1 MTILNYQILGSFTSI
16 LLWLGLLVMPQSPL
30 IAADVKGFLAAKAR
44 LYEQV
49 SSGPA
54 RLIASNSL
62 YGVGTTAPYAFGA
75 AVWPTT
81 PSYVNSATLLLPT
94 GTTTNLPYRTPQY
107 ASDNFGLSAFF
118 QEQSALDAA
127 YPNGSYRFTMNTV
140 HDGLRIAPVSMTGDA
155 YPNPPRIAN
164 YSAAQAINPSASF
177 TVIWDAFAG
186 GTTNDIIKLE
196 IDKPTGGLLF
206 GSPDLLR
213 PGQLTGTAT
222 SFIIPANTLVAGMGY
237 TARVKFW
244 KASSI
249 NNSSYPGVVG
259 AGVYSSTTEFLITT
273 TGVSTKPDIWY
284 YLVGKGKSFQQNAG
298 GAPVLAGSNPYFAIN
313 LLRSTSTNNVSTA
326 TTTTP
331 AGITKTLV
339 QEPPSTTQQ
348 TFSLVESFA
357 TEAELDAAYGP
368 GLYTGTARTAHDG
381 VRSLPVSLPAGAY
394 PAAPAVSNLVQ
405 AQQIDPANGF
415 RLVWYPLE
423 GGTTNGYVQ
432 VEILDSLNRSVF
444 LTPGFLMAQALNGTA
459 TSIDIPANTLAVSN
473 TYTVTIIYFPSSPA
487 ELPTYPGVKVCAGYG
502 SQTRCTIGTFPAT
515 GTAPTIS
522 QQPLS
527 RTNSVGTTATFSV
540 TAAGTTPLIYQW
552 RLNSNPLGGATNSTY
567 TIASVQTN
575 HAGNYTVVIS
585 NSLGAVTSAVARLTV
600 VLPPTGSGS
609 TNRILSLGGN
619 NDYVSVPSAADLQN
633 PTAITIEFWMYP
645 TVKNRVS
652 RFLNKGD
659 GADARTARTYEF
671 DWSTNSN
678 GGVIGFAFFWSL
690 VSGAPDY
697 HVLSAPA
704 PSNRWTH
711 VAAVFSSAADAIQL
725 YINGVLAAQQ
735 SNLGGALTIS
745 RTLRQTTLPL
755 IIGGEYPGF
764 YGISASGQMD
774 EIRIWTV
781 ARTGEQIRNSMRSR
795 LTGNEPNLAGYW
807 NFDGGNL
814 TDLTGHGHNGTA
826 NGSPVVSTILGN
838 DEVHAAKF
846 QTGTCRTNGITWLS
860 FELATNVS
868 HFLQASPDLVS
879 WTNIATVVSTN
890 SPFQYSDESA
900 GTLGKRFYRII
911 TP

>member
-1 MTILNYQILGSFTSI
+1 MTILNYQILGSFTLI
-16 LLWLGLLVMPQSPL
+16 LLWLGLLVMPQGPL
-30 IAADVKGFLAAKAR
+30 VAAPDVKGFVAMKAR

-62 YGVGTTAPYAFGA
+62 YGVGTIAPYAFA
-75 AVWPTT
+75 ARVWPTT
-81 PSYVNSATLLLPT
+81 TSSVNSATLLLPT
-94 GTTTNLPYRTPQY
+94 GTTTNLPYQAPQY
-107 ASDNFGLSAFF
+107 ASDSFGLSAFF

-186 GTTNDIIKLE
+186 GTTNDFIKLE
-196 IDKPTGGLLF
+196 IDRPTGGLLF

-273 TGVSTKPDIWY
+273 TGSSVTPDVWY
-284 YLVGKGKSFQQNAG
+284 FLVGKAQIFQQTGND
-298 GAPVLAGSNPYFAIN
+298 APSLAATNPYGSIA
-313 LLRSTSTNNVSTA
+313 LLRSTAAGNVTTA
-326 TTTTP
+326 TFQTP
-331 AGITKTLV
+331 GGITKTLINS
-339 QEPPSTTQQ
+339 PDPQ
-348 TFSLVESFA
+348 TFRLQEVFA
-357 TEAELDAAYGP
+357 TQFALDAIYGT
-368 GLYTGTARTAHDG
+368 GTYTATARTAHDG

-394 PAAPAVSNLVQ
+394 PAAPQFANASQLINPSNS
-405 AQQIDPANGF
+405 F
-415 RLVWYPLE
+415 RLRWNPLP
-423 GGTTNGYVQ
+423 GGSATDYVQ
-432 VEILDSLNRSVF
+432 VDVMNASGNSVF
-444 LTPGFLMAQALNGTA
+444 TTPGFLMEGTLDGNS
-459 TSIDIPANTLAVSN
+459 TFVDIPANTLAISN
-473 TYTVTIIYFPSSPA
+473 AYTVTILWARGLLTNFTSY
-487 ELPTYPGVKVCAGYG
+487 TGVTGYTCYAT
-502 SQTRCTIGTFPAT
+502 QTRCTIGTFPAT
-515 GTAPTIS
+515 ATAPAIT
-522 QQPLS
+522 QQPQS
-527 RTNSVGTTATFSV
+527 RTNIVGTAASFSV
-540 TAAGTTPLIYQW
+540 IATGTTPLHYQW
-552 RLNSNPLGGATNSTY
+552 WLGSSPLGGATNSTY

-619 NDYVSVPSAADLQN
+619 NDYVSVPSAADLEN

-671 DWSTNSN
+671 DWSTNSS

-711 VAAVFSSAADAIQL
+711 VAAVFSSATDAIQL

-826 NGSPVVSTILGN
+826 NGSPVVSKILGN

-846 QTGTCRTNGITWLS
+846 QTGTCRTSGITWLS

-890 SPFQYSDESA
+890 SPFQYSDKSA
-900 GTLGKRFYRII
+900 GTLRKRFYRII